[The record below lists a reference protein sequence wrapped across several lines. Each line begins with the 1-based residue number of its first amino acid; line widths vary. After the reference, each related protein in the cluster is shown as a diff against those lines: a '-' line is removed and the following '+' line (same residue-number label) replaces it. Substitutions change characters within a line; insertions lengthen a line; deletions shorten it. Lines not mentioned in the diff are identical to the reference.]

1 LYIIKYS
8 GPGGAHGED
17 VEQGERDNP
26 VVLSDAPAIRTRAKS
41 SGACCPCSGARARGR
56 RRTKAPD
63 EAGARRRR
71 LWELDPTL
79 HCSIIRTCL
88 TTGELVEIVR
98 RIVRG
103 ESLTIATSSDH
114 EVHGHGVRF
123 AQRRDGPGKLL
134 HKALDRRHAAAIRSF
149 ASATDEEGIEAR

>member
-1 LYIIKYS
+1 MARTSSRAS
-8 GPGGAHGED
+8 GTILSSYPMRLPFAPAPSAAALA
-17 VEQGERDNP
+17 VLA
-26 VVLSDAPAIRTRAKS
+26 VVL
-41 SGACCPCSGARARGR
+41 AREVGDVPRL
-56 RRTKAPD
+56 PD